1 MQPTPGDARNDK
13 YGGAVVALMRLFWYW
28 ERAATTQIQA
38 VDISYAVALYIS
50 IK

>member
-13 YGGAVVALMRLFWYW
+13 YGGAVVALMRLFWYC
-28 ERAATTQIQA
+28 ERAATTQMQA
-38 VDISYAVALYIS
+38 VIIGYAVALYIN